1 MSRKSQYRPFWLAK
15 NGSGL
20 ADPSP
25 QRAKSHDIPD
35 HLAAPGIGEA
45 GPRYTGGIQSLSLA
59 AVLMMVGLLLSKV
72 TGQLREILIVPV
84 LGYGT
89 VSDAFVI
96 GFQIPDLFYQLLI
109 GGAIQAAITPT
120 LAAALEK
127 RQLGQGWRS
136 VSIFMNFAALAMLV
150 AVLAGEF
157 LAPLIIPL
165 YNAGKD
171 PAITPIAI
179 NVARALF
186 PQTFFMMLAALCIGI
201 LNAYRK
207 FLHTA
212 FGPAVYN
219 VFVIMAMV
227 LLGQASP
234 TGAVRV
240 ASGVMLA
247 ACLYFLMQ
255 FGLARKEFG
264 HYTLAFDY
272 RDSGFRRLFGLA
284 LPTMLSGS
292 IVQINMI
299 ILTSFANQFP
309 GAATSLRQA
318 STTWQLPYGIFA
330 VAIGNVM
337 LPALAGLN
345 AKRDYSGSRK
355 ILTGSLRSA
364 LFLTIPAA
372 ALFLAMQQD
381 TIRAIFQ
388 WGAGYSEQTVGN
400 TAVILRWYC
409 LAIVLQTFIFIINQA
424 FYAQHQTRV
433 ALANGV
439 ATLILNGLIC
449 LALTRWTS
457 VGVGSLSLAYLLTS
471 GFSAIL
477 LYTLYKR
484 FYPAAAP
491 RRIWPFLLRASLGAG
506 SLLLVVLA
514 MNALPIRPDGKIGQ
528 LLWYFCRFL
537 FGFAAFLAVARLL
550 RMPEA
555 RKTLT
560 RLGSVWR
567 RIVSFAAM
575 PNRWFRRKDKPV
587 PAAAVWPRTEQPTDL
602 LTGRGLAETVAEGL
616 GEEAAATGHKA
627 IHRGGRRG
635 ETQSGIATAW
645 RRLAVWIRLILA
657 GIGHLAARLWRKIR
671 EWFSDRDFLD

>member
-1 MSRKSQYRPFWLAK
+1 MSRRSPFRPFWLTK
-15 NGSGL
+15 NRGEL
-20 ADPSP
+20 TDQERQRP
-25 QRAKSHDIPD
+25 QVGEVGEHT
-35 HLAAPGIGEA
+35 AAVTSRELGGGYA
-45 GPRYTGGIQSLSLA
+45 GGIKSLSLA
-59 AVLMMVGLLLSKV
+59 AVLMMAGLLLSKLS
-72 TGQLREILIVPV
+72 GQLREILIVPV

-127 RQLGQGWRS
+127 RQLGRGWRS

-150 AVLAGEF
+150 AVLAGEL

-179 NVARALF
+179 DVARALF
-186 PQTFFMMLAALCIGI
+186 PQTFFMMLAALSIGI

-207 FLHTA
+207 FLQTA
-212 FGPAVYN
+212 FGPAIYN
-219 VFVIMAMV
+219 VFVILAMV
-227 LLGQASP
+227 LLGRATPS
-234 TGAVRV
+234 GAVRV

-255 FGLARKEFG
+255 FGLAHKEFR
-264 HYTLAFDY
+264 HYSLAFDY
-272 RDSGFRRLFGLA
+272 RDSGFRQLFKLA

-337 LPALAGLN
+337 LPSLAGLN

-355 ILTGSLRSA
+355 LLTRSLRSA

-381 TIRAIFQ
+381 TVRAIFQ
-388 WGAGYSEQTVGN
+388 WGAGYSDLTVGN
-400 TAVILRWYC
+400 TASILRWYC
-409 LAIVLQTFIFIINQA
+409 LAIVLQTFVFLVNQA

-439 ATLILNGLIC
+439 ATLLLNGLLC
-449 LALTRWTS
+449 LALTRWTNL
-457 VGVGSLSLAYLLTS
+457 GVSSLSLSYLLTS
-471 GFSAIL
+471 AFSAML
-477 LYTLYKR
+477 LYLLYKR

-491 RRIWPFLLRASLGAG
+491 RRIWPFLLRAALCAAV
-506 SLLLVVLA
+506 LLLVVYA
-514 MNALPIRPDGKIGQ
+514 MGALPIRPTGKIGQ
-528 LLWYFCRFL
+528 LIWYFSRFL
-537 FGFAAFLAVARLL
+537 VGFAAFLTSASLL

-555 RKTLT
+555 RMSLAKLAAVWSKIKSAAVVFGSRLRQLVRLT
-560 RLGSVWR
+560 RLDR
-567 RIVSFAAM
+567 
-575 PNRWFRRKDKPV
+575 
-587 PAAAVWPRTEQPTDL
+587 
-602 LTGRGLAETVAEGL
+602 
-616 GEEAAATGHKA
+616 
-627 IHRGGRRG
+627 
-635 ETQSGIATAW
+635 
-645 RRLAVWIRLILA
+645 
-657 GIGHLAARLWRKIR
+657 LAARLRQKIGS
-671 EWFSDRDFLD
+671 WFKGRDPMD